1 MLDQILYQG
10 LVGLGIA
17 MYVWLVAA
25 GLTLIFGVLGV
36 LNFAHGSLYMLGA
49 YLSYTAVGLWGM
61 NFWVGLA
68 LAPLAVAAVGGVMER
83 FFLRR
88 VYHLDHTYQLLLTFA
103 FLLILADTVKWI
115 WGPIYQSAP
124 VPAVLRGAVTVFG
137 RPFPSYSLFIIAL
150 GPAVAAG
157 LWLLL
162 DRTWWGRTVRAAAA
176 DRETA
181 GAIGI
186 NVPLLYTGVFMF
198 GSWLGALGGALG
210 IPIRTVSPGM
220 AEDYIVQ
227 AFAVAVIGGL
237 GNLRGAF
244 VGAILI
250 GLVNA
255 YGHAYLPQLELV
267 FMYLLMAVV
276 LILRPQGLFASR

>member
-1 MLDQILYQG
+1 MLEQVLYQG
-10 LVGLGIA
+10 LVGVSLA
-17 MYVWLVAA
+17 MYLWLVAA

-49 YLSYTAVGLWGM
+49 YFSYTAVGLMGID
-61 NFWVGLA
+61 FWLS
-68 LAPLAVAAVGGVMER
+68 LAVAPLLVAVLGGAIER

-88 VYHLDHTYQLLLTFA
+88 VYHLDHAYQLLLTFA
-103 FLLILADTVKWI
+103 FLLILADAVKLV

-124 VPAVLRGAVTVFG
+124 VPPAFRETVTAFG
-137 RPFPSYSLFIIAL
+137 RPFPAYSLFIVAL
-150 GPAVAAG
+150 GPVVALA
-157 LWLLL
+157 LWLIL
-162 DRTWWGRTVRAAAA
+162 DRTWWGRTIRAAAS
-176 DRETA
+176 DRDMA

-186 NVPLLYTGVFMF
+186 DVPRLYTGVFMF

-220 AEDYIVQ
+220 ADDYIIQ

-250 GLVNA
+250 GLGNA
-255 YGHAYLPQLELV
+255 YGHAYLPVFELV
-267 FMYLLMAVV
+267 FMYVLMAVV
-276 LILRPQGLFASR
+276 LILRPQGLFGAR